1 MSTQD
6 NKALARRWLEEVW
19 NQGDLSLVDELIAP
33 TYVLHDP
40 TRPGL
45 RGWTG
50 IRESVAMFRTA
61 SPDLHFTIED
71 QIAEGDQVVTRYT
84 IQGTHQGPLLGIAAT
99 GKQATLTGIDLY
111 RIAESKIE
119 EAWSN
124 WDTLG
129 MWQQLGVVPTPGQ
142 VSSSL
147 ALASGSE
154 KMET

>member
-1 MSTQD
+1 MSTEN

-19 NQGDLSLVDELIAP
+19 NQDDLSLIDELIAP
-33 TYVLHDP
+33 NYVLHDP
-40 TRPGL
+40 SRPGL
-45 RGWTG
+45 RGRTG

-71 QIAEGDQVVTRYT
+71 QIAEGDKVVTRYT

-99 GKQATLTGIDLY
+99 GKQATLTGIDIY

-129 MWQQLGVVPTPGQ
+129 MLQQLGAIPMPGQ
-142 VSSSL
+142 
-147 ALASGSE
+147 
-154 KMET
+154 